1 MPAYSDVEMKGNRN
15 TIGVVGG
22 FGIVGEKKNFDGGP
36 RGKIHKPTD
45 KSPKRTRDK
54 FNENV

>member
-1 MPAYSDVEMKGNRN
+1 MPAYSDAEMKVAKN
-15 TIGVVGG
+15 TLGVNGG

-36 RGKIHKPTD
+36 RGKIQKPTD

-54 FNENV
+54 FLENV